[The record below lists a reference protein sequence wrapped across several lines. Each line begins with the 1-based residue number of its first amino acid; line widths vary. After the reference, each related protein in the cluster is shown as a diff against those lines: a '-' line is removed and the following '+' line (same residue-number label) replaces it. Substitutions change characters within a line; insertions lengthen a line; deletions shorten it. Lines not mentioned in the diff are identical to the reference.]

1 MKIVKKYIFK
11 KRGKNKMNNFKTL
24 FKNSL
29 LPFVE
34 MDYITKEEANE
45 IYLHI
50 LKHSKELDR
59 VKTISIDN
67 SESISGINY
76 KDLGNTHGSPKG
88 IYRSHN
94 DNMRNGNGNTIIL
107 RGLKDNRVL
116 RVGKKIEAKNIMGTV
131 EILEATSLEDGINQR
146 VKVKTQK
153 GVTINSFK
161 HLLLGL

>member
-1 MKIVKKYIFK
+1 
-11 KRGKNKMNNFKTL
+11 
-24 FKNSL
+24 
-29 LPFVE
+29 
-34 MDYITKEEANE
+34 
-45 IYLHI
+45 
-50 LKHSKELDR
+50 
-59 VKTISIDN
+59 
-67 SESISGINY
+67 
-76 KDLGNTHGSPKG
+76 
-88 IYRSHN
+88 
-94 DNMRNGNGNTIIL
+94 MRYMVGGAQKGNTIVL

>member
-1 MKIVKKYIFK
+1 
-11 KRGKNKMNNFKTL
+11 MNNFKTL

-45 IYLHI
+45 LYLHI
-50 LKHSKELDR
+50 TKHSKELER
-59 VKTISIDN
+59 IKTISIDN
-67 SESISGINY
+67 GESLSDINY
-76 KDLGNTHGSPKG
+76 KYLGSTNASPTG

-94 DNMRNGNGNTIIL
+94 DSMRNGNGNTIVL
-107 RGLKDNRVL
+107 RGLKNNRVL

-153 GVTINSFK
+153 GLIINSFK